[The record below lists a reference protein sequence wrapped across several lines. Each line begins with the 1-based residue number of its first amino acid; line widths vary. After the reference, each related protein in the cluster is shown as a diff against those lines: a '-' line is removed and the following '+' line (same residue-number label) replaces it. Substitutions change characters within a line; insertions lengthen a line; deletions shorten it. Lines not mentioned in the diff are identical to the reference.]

1 MSNLRLIVGSK
12 GYAPGGSRAEPW
24 PCFLPWFPGLETDMR
39 SLRYHTREPASRA
52 GWSTVRSSL
61 LPNRFGKDE

>member
-12 GYAPGGSRAEPW
+12 GYPLGGSRAEPW

-39 SLRYHTREPASRA
+39 SLRYHTQEARA
-52 GWSTVRSSL
+52 GRGGCDVE
-61 LPNRFGKDE
+61 N

>member
-12 GYAPGGSRAEPW
+12 GYPLGGSRAEPW

-39 SLRYHTREPASRA
+39 SLPYAGPAIGYRGKPEPCVTQPSGAA
-52 GWSTVRSSL
+52 HGTW
-61 LPNRFGKDE
+61 